1 MNSRYL
7 DLAPAVLERWTRDI
21 FLDATDDHVFDFRR
35 AAVKEQLFQ
44 QKERDWVKFGYSR
57 EFLDTMRSQGFWD
70 AQYAKV
76 RDYNQKISAAR
87 ALPPKGA

>member
-1 MNSRYL
+1 M
-7 DLAPAVLERWTRDI
+7 
-21 FLDATDDHVFDFRR
+21 
-35 AAVKEQLFQ
+35 KEPLFQ

-76 RDYNQKISAAR
+76 RDYNQKICAAR
-87 ALPPKGA
+87 QVDLVVAD